1 MRKFPVRKSDS
12 GEAPASNRYDVIV
25 IGGGINGLGA
35 AALLAK
41 RGKRVLL
48 LEANEKCGGA
58 VRTEEITLPGFRHDL
73 FATNLSL
80 FAGGPIMAQLK
91 DDLVRH
97 GLEFVPSGKPFISLF
112 PQGKSLGVVMDREA
126 TLANV
131 AKVAPNDVES
141 WKKLTAKLGEYAP
154 HIFPLLGADLP
165 SWAAMKSLYK
175 SWRTL
180 GTSGLFELIRFLLQS
195 SRAFTAEYFTHP
207 ETAALAATWGMHLD
221 YGPDISGGA
230 LFAFLE
236 TIGGQEFGMVLGKGG
251 ATTIIDALLAL
262 LKENGA
268 QVLTSSPVT
277 AILTENGS
285 ATGVITKDGTRYTA
299 KKIVANIN
307 PALIPSLLSSDLA
320 SKAEITEVTH
330 FRPGLATMMIHC
342 ALDSL
347 PDWTASEARE
357 FNYVHIAPY
366 IDDMAICYAQAA
378 AGQLPSS
385 PTLVIGQPTIS
396 DPSRAPSGKHV
407 LWIQVRVLPLDIKSD
422 SLGIISGTSWDEIKE
437 AYADRVM
444 EKIESYAPGLK
455 GKILHRT
462 VLSPADLERYNP
474 NLIKGDSLGGSHH
487 PAQFFFLRPTP
498 SWNRHETPVKNLFI
512 CGSGT
517 WPGGGVGGGSG
528 AMVAERIMKK

>member
-1 MRKFPVRKSDS
+1 VRKSDS
-12 GEAPASNRYDVIV
+12 AHSSSSNSYDVIV

-41 RGKRVLL
+41 KGKRVLI

-58 VRTEEITLPGFRHDL
+58 VRTEEITLPGFAHDL

-91 DDLVRH
+91 DDLIRH
-97 GLEFVPSGKPFISLF
+97 GLEFVPSSKPFISLF
-112 PQGKSLGVVMDREA
+112 PQGRSLGVVMDREH

-141 WKKLTAKLGEYAP
+141 WKKLTSKLGEYAP

-165 SWAAMKSLYK
+165 SRAAITSLYR
-175 SWRTL
+175 SWRAL

-195 SRAFTAEYFTHP
+195 SRAFTSEYFTHP

-236 TIGGQEFGMVLGKGG
+236 SIGGQEFGMVLGKGG
-251 ATTIIDALLAL
+251 ATTIINALLGL

-268 QVLTSSPVT
+268 EVLTNSPVT
-277 AILTENGS
+277 QIVTENGT
-285 ATGVITKDGTRYTA
+285 ATGAVTKNGRTFKA
-299 KKIVANIN
+299 KKVVANIN
-307 PALIPSLLSSDLA
+307 PALIPGLLSEDLA
-320 SKAEITEVTH
+320 STPKIAEVH
-330 FRPGLATMMIHC
+330 RFRPGLATMMIHC

-347 PDWTASEARE
+347 PDWTASEAKE

-378 AGQLPSS
+378 AGQLPAS

-407 LWIQVRVLPLDIKSD
+407 LWIQVRVLPLDITSD
-422 SLGIISGTSWDEIKE
+422 SLGMISGTSWDEIKE

-444 EKIESYAPGLK
+444 EKIESYAPGLQ

-462 VLSPADLERYNP
+462 VLSPADLHRYNA

-528 AMVAERIMKK
+528 AIVAERIA

>member
-1 MRKFPVRKSDS
+1 MNSKNF
-12 GEAPASNRYDVIV
+12 DVII
-25 IGGGINGLGA
+25 IGSGVNGLGA
-35 AALLAK
+35 GALLAK
-41 RGKRVLL
+41 SGKNVLI
-48 LEANEKCGGA
+48 LESNDKCGGA
-58 VRTEEITLPGFRHDL
+58 IRTEEVTLPGFKHDL

-80 FAGGPIMAQLK
+80 FAGGPIMAALK
-91 DDLVRH
+91 DDLIKN
-97 GLEFVPSGKPFISLF
+97 GLEFVPSNKPFISVF
-112 PQGKSLGVVMDREA
+112 PDGKSLGVVMNREE

-141 WKKLTAKLGEYAP
+141 WKVLTSKLGEYAP

-165 SWAAMKSLYK
+165 SKAAAKSLWK

-180 GTSGLFELIRFLLQS
+180 GTEGLFNLIRFLLQS
-195 SRAFTAEYFTHP
+195 SRSFTSEYFKHP

-236 TIGGQEFGMVLGKGG
+236 SIGGQEFGMVLGKGG
-251 ATTIIDALLAL
+251 ATTIVDSLLGVLNQYGATVVTNS
-262 LKENGA
+262 KVNSIEVNNGK
-268 QVLTSSPVT
+268 VSGVVT
-277 AILTENGS
+277 ANG
-285 ATGVITKDGTRYTA
+285 DRYTA
-299 KKIVANIN
+299 KSVIANVN
-307 PALIPSLLSSDLA
+307 PALIPALLPNELSN
-320 SKAEITEVTH
+320 KPEVAEVLN
-330 FRPGLATMMIHC
+330 FKPGLATMMIHC

-347 PDWTASEARE
+347 PDWKSAEAKG

-366 IDDMAICYAQAA
+366 IDDMAITYAQAA
-378 AGQLPSS
+378 AGQLPAS

-396 DPSRAPSGKHV
+396 DPTRAPEGKHV
-407 LWIQVRVLPLDIKSD
+407 LWIQVRVLPLEIKSD
-422 SLGIISGTSWDEIKE
+422 SLGKITGTDWESIKE
-437 AYADRVM
+437 EYADRII

-455 GKILHRT
+455 SKILARK
-462 VLSPADLERYNP
+462 VLAPNDLEKYNA

-498 SWNRHETPVKNLFI
+498 AWSQHKSPINGLFI

-528 AMVAERIMKK
+528 AIVAGKIK